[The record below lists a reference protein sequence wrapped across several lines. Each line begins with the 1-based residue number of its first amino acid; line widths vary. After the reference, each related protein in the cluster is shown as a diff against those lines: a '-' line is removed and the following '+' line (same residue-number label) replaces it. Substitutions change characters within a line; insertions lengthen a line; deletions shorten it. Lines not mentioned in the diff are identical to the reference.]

1 MKKIL
6 FIALSAISIVVAGLL
21 VVACTPDA
29 ANTPDAQIHKMAQH
43 SAPEQD
49 SAAVWE
55 AFFADVEAL
64 NDKYASQSRM
74 VVNPSLNW
82 YDELTT
88 LRQLIIY
95 ADVEGAQIGL
105 DLAGNIGGRPN
116 DLLGTT
122 AAFSAYRSY
131 IMYPEPD
138 TTSNDTTSTGITITI
153 HHPNTIL
160 DLELEEHPC
169 VVIGK
174 RHNQLLASMV
184 NSNYDA
190 EDSSSEPQFQDFL
203 ERYEELY
210 APISSSYK
218 SRLLSQIRDARMPH
232 LNANVTTA
240 NVNFKNTTLTMPI
253 ASMRAYTDDYIEIVE
268 NTSLNSY
275 DKMQMSVFASVAYYS
290 GAMWVVE

>member
-29 ANTPDAQIHKMAQH
+29 ANTPDAQMHKMAQH

-64 NDKYASQSRM
+64 NAKYASQSRM
-74 VVNPSLNW
+74 VVNPSLNLS
-82 YDELTT
+82 DELTT

-105 DLAGNIGGRPN
+105 DLAGNIGGMPN

-131 IMYPEPD
+131 IVYPEPD
-138 TTSNDTTSTGITITI
+138 TTSNDTTSTGITITMRN
-153 HHPNTIL
+153 PNTII
-160 DLELEEHPC
+160 DLKLVNNPC
-169 VVIGK
+169 VMIGQH
-174 RHNQLLASMV
+174 HNQLLTSMIH
-184 NSNYDA
+184 SNYNT
-190 EDSSSEPQFQDFL
+190 EGSSSLQIFQDFL
-203 ERYEELY
+203 ERYEQLY
-210 APISSSYK
+210 APIHSSYK
-218 SRLLSQIRDARMPH
+218 SRLLSQIRDAKMPH

-240 NVNFKNTTLTMPI
+240 NENFKNRTSLMPI
-253 ASMRAYTDDYIEIVE
+253 ASMRAYTDDYLEIVE

-290 GAMWVVE
+290 GALWVVE

>member
-29 ANTPDAQIHKMAQH
+29 ANTPDAQMHKMAQH

-74 VVNPSLNW
+74 VVNPTPSL

-88 LRQLIIY
+88 LHQLITY
-95 ADVEGAQIGL
+95 EDVEGAQIGWEV
-105 DLAGNIGGRPN
+105 ACNIGSTPN

-131 IMYPEPD
+131 IAYQHPD
-138 TTSNDTTSTGITITI
+138 TTSNDTTNTGITIRI

-160 DLELEEHPC
+160 NLELEEHPC

-184 NSNYDA
+184 DSNYDA
-190 EDSSSEPQFQDFL
+190 EGSSSEPQFQDFL

-218 SRLLSQIRDARMPH
+218 SRFLSQIRDARVPH

-240 NVNFKNTTLTMPI
+240 NENFKHRTSLMPI
-253 ASMRAYTDDYIEIVE
+253 ASMRAYTDEYLEIVE

-275 DKMQMSVFASVAYYS
+275 DKMQMSIFASVAYYS
-290 GAMWVVE
+290 GALWVVE

>member
-29 ANTPDAQIHKMAQH
+29 ANIPDSQMHKMAQH

-240 NVNFKNTTLTMPI
+240 NENFKNTTLTMPI

>member
-29 ANTPDAQIHKMAQH
+29 ANTPDAQMHKMAQH

-64 NDKYASQSRM
+64 NAKYASQSRM
-74 VVNPSLNW
+74 VVNPNPSL

-88 LRQLIIY
+88 LHQLITY
-95 ADVEGAQIGL
+95 ADVEGAQIGWEV
-105 DLAGNIGGRPN
+105 ACNIGSAPN
-116 DLLGTT
+116 NLLGTT

-131 IMYPEPD
+131 IVYQHPD
-138 TTSNDTTSTGITITI
+138 TTINDTTSTGITIRI
-153 HHPNTIL
+153 NHPNTIL
-160 DLELEEHPC
+160 NLELEEHPC

-174 RHNQLLASMV
+174 RHNQLLTSMIH
-184 NSNYDA
+184 SNYNT
-190 EDSSSEPQFQDFL
+190 EGSSSLQIFQDFL

-218 SRLLSQIRDARMPH
+218 SRFLSQIRDARIPH

-240 NVNFKNTTLTMPI
+240 NENFKNTTLTMPI
-253 ASMRAYTDDYIEIVE
+253 ASMRAYTDDYLEIVE

-290 GAMWVVE
+290 GALWVVD

>member
-29 ANTPDAQIHKMAQH
+29 ANTPDAQMHKMAQH

-64 NDKYASQSRM
+64 NAKYASQSRM
-74 VVNPSLNW
+74 VVNPSLNL

-105 DLAGNIGGRPN
+105 DLAGNIGGMPN
-116 DLLGTT
+116 DLLGTAT
-122 AAFSAYRSY
+122 ALSAYRSY

-138 TTSNDTTSTGITITI
+138 TTSNDTTNTGITIRI
-153 HHPNTIL
+153 NHPNTIL
-160 DLELEEHPC
+160 NLELEEHPC
-169 VVIGK
+169 VVIGT
-174 RHNQLLASMV
+174 RHNQLLASMIH
-184 NSNYDA
+184 SNYNT

-203 ERYEELY
+203 ERYEQLY

-218 SRLLSQIRDARMPH
+218 SRLLSQIREARMPH

-240 NVNFKNTTLTMPI
+240 NENFKNTTLTMQI
-253 ASMRAYTDDYIEIVE
+253 ASMRAYTDEYLEIVE

-290 GAMWVVE
+290 GALWVVE

>member
-6 FIALSAISIVVAGLL
+6 FIALSAISIVVSGLL

-29 ANTPDAQIHKMAQH
+29 ANTPDAQMHKMAQR

-64 NDKYASQSRM
+64 NAMYASQSRM
-74 VVNPSLNW
+74 VVNPSHNL

-105 DLAGNIGGRPN
+105 DLAGNIGGMPN
-116 DLLGTT
+116 DLLGTAT
-122 AAFSAYRSY
+122 ALSAYRSY
-131 IMYPEPD
+131 KMYQEPD
-138 TTSNDTTSTGITITI
+138 TTSNDTTNTGITIRI

-160 DLELEEHPC
+160 NLELEEHPC

-184 NSNYDA
+184 DSNYDA

-210 APISSSYK
+210 APIHSSYK
-218 SRLLSQIRDARMPH
+218 SRLLSQIRYARMPH

-240 NVNFKNTTLTMPI
+240 NETFKNTTSLLPI
-253 ASMRAYTDDYIEIVE
+253 ASMRAYTDDYLEIVE
-268 NTSLNSY
+268 NTSLNNY

-290 GAMWVVE
+290 GALWVVE

>member
-29 ANTPDAQIHKMAQH
+29 ANTPDSQMHKMAQY

-64 NDKYASQSRM
+64 NAKYASQSRM
-74 VVNPSLNW
+74 VVNPSLNL

-105 DLAGNIGGRPN
+105 DLAGNIGGMPN
-116 DLLGTT
+116 DLLGTAT
-122 AAFSAYRSY
+122 ALSAYRSY
-131 IMYPEPD
+131 KMYPEPD
-138 TTSNDTTSTGITITI
+138 TTSNDTSSTGITIRI

-160 DLELEEHPC
+160 NLELEEHPC

-184 NSNYDA
+184 DSNYDA
-190 EDSSSEPQFQDFL
+190 EGSSSEPQFLYFL
-203 ERYEELY
+203 ERYEQLY
-210 APISSSYK
+210 APIHSSYK
-218 SRLLSQIRDARMPH
+218 SRLLSQIRDAKMPH

-240 NVNFKNTTLTMPI
+240 NENFKNRTSLMPI
-253 ASMRAYTDDYIEIVE
+253 ASMRAYTDDYLEIVE

-290 GAMWVVE
+290 GALWVVD

>member
-6 FIALSAISIVVAGLL
+6 FIALSAISIVVAALL

-29 ANTPDAQIHKMAQH
+29 ANIPDAQMHKMAQH

-64 NDKYASQSRM
+64 NAKYASQSRM

-138 TTSNDTTSTGITITI
+138 TTINDTTSTGITITI

-174 RHNQLLASMV
+174 RHNQLLTSMIH
-184 NSNYDA
+184 SNYNT
-190 EDSSSEPQFQDFL
+190 EGSSSEPQVQDFL

-218 SRLLSQIRDARMPH
+218 SRLLSQIRDARMPQ

-240 NVNFKNTTLTMPI
+240 NENFKNTTSLLPI
-253 ASMRAYTDDYIEIVE
+253 ASMRAYTDEYLEIVE

-290 GAMWVVE
+290 GALWVVE

>member
-29 ANTPDAQIHKMAQH
+29 ANIPDSQMHKMAQH

-64 NDKYASQSRM
+64 NAKYASQSRM
-74 VVNPSLNW
+74 LVDPSHSS

-88 LRQLIIY
+88 LHQLITY
-95 ADVEGAQIGL
+95 EDVEGAQIGWEV
-105 DLAGNIGGRPN
+105 ACNIGSAPN
-116 DLLGTT
+116 NVLGTT
-122 AAFSAYRSY
+122 AAYSAYRSY
-131 IMYPEPD
+131 VVYQHLD
-138 TTSNDTTSTGITITI
+138 TTSNDTSSTEITIRI

-160 DLELEEHPC
+160 NLEFEEHPC

-184 NSNYDA
+184 DSNYDA

-218 SRLLSQIRDARMPH
+218 SRFLSQIRDARIPH

-240 NVNFKNTTLTMPI
+240 NENFKNRTSLMPI
-253 ASMRAYTDDYIEIVE
+253 ASMRAYTDEYLEIVE

-275 DKMQMSVFASVAYYS
+275 DKMQMSIFASVAYYS
-290 GAMWVVE
+290 GALWVVE

>member
-29 ANTPDAQIHKMAQH
+29 ANTPDAQMHKMAQY

-64 NDKYASQSRM
+64 NAKYASQSRM
-74 VVNPSLNW
+74 LVDPSHSS

-116 DLLGTT
+116 DHLGST

-131 IMYPEPD
+131 IAYQHPD
-138 TTSNDTTSTGITITI
+138 TTSNDTTNTGITIRI

-160 DLELEEHPC
+160 NLEFEEHPC

-184 NSNYDA
+184 DSNYDA

-218 SRLLSQIRDARMPH
+218 SRFLSQIRDARIPH

-240 NVNFKNTTLTMPI
+240 NENFKNTTLTMPI
-253 ASMRAYTDDYIEIVE
+253 ASMRAYTDDYLEIVE

-275 DKMQMSVFASVAYYS
+275 DKMQMSIFASVAYYS
-290 GAMWVVE
+290 GALWVVE

>member
-29 ANTPDAQIHKMAQH
+29 ANTPDAQMHKMAQH

-64 NDKYASQSRM
+64 NNKYASQSRM

-105 DLAGNIGGRPN
+105 NLAGNIGGLAN

-160 DLELEEHPC
+160 DLELEERPC

-190 EDSSSEPQFQDFL
+190 EDSSSEPQFLDFL

-240 NVNFKNTTLTMPI
+240 NENFKNTTLTMPI